1 MTHELWTTII
11 FSLLQ
16 AEQRRAP
23 FVRWR
28 DSDELAFELLTSF
41 AVIIFQSM
49 LRFLVSLL
57 IGMLFLP
64 SFSYAGEGSAA
75 REARWQRA
83 SARKDTQVKNLAS
96 LSPIAD
102 LQALDELFG
111 FFSTVPISSGELRE
125 KWNTVRNQVELE
137 RSALSSCVINEECP
151 AAARRFLEI
160 VAEGR
165 RHQGL
170 ARVGV
175 RSRRKDAFAP
185 RWTGACTQRQRQV
198 LAC

>member
-75 REARWQRA
+75 RQARWHRF
-83 SARKDTQVKNLAS
+83 SAKGHTSD
-96 LSPIAD
+96 SPTRIDAD
-102 LQALDELFG
+102 
-111 FFSTVPISSGELRE
+111 
-125 KWNTVRNQVELE
+125 
-137 RSALSSCVINEECP
+137 
-151 AAARRFLEI
+151 
-160 VAEGR
+160 
-165 RHQGL
+165 
-170 ARVGV
+170 
-175 RSRRKDAFAP
+175 SRP
-185 RWTGACTQRQRQV
+185 
-198 LAC
+198 